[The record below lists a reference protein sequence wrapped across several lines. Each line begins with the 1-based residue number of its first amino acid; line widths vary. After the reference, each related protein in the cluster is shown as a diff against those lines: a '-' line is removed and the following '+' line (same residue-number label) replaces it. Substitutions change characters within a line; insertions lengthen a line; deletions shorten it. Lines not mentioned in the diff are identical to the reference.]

1 MENKNLISYS
11 TFLQDMLNF
20 QKAGTR
26 GGDSFN
32 YTDTPSHSYFKL
44 LFYFHNNDT
53 NETAGGLLAPTWQV
67 ATGNYYMYNSA
78 WAYLMQNGEYE
89 RAEKLEQFITLLSDI
104 NSESPWYFSEV
115 SGVDEAL
122 NRALVTS
129 NEFKLDESRKKISIK
144 CLPDAVDQRIGTLLS
159 LYRDVTWSWI
169 MKREIIP
176 ANLRKF
182 DMAIYIW
189 ESPIYSLTTDSK
201 LNEDS
206 SEFSSSYRMIEFH
219 NCEID
224 YNSIKSGLGTL
235 TNKEGTQPEYTI
247 DIMFDDCYERNYNAF
262 MMRTIGDM
270 IMYDSGV
277 GESKA
282 QDKVR
287 DIGDELWT
295 RMNEAENRIS
305 YWIDYSLSDDYTIL
319 YPTTLPG
326 HRGSR
331 SNSSGGALSNA
342 INEVGGMAKEEI
354 KSVAN
359 RLFLGNLY
367 TYSISKLSDQLK
379 GVLRGQVF
387 NTMKAV
393 DDYTGSSL
401 YNDVNN
407 KYSLSN
413 LANRGQSYLN
423 KVALDRKTG
432 ANRRV
437 QTLGNLYK
445 SNTLINNL

>member
-20 QKAGTR
+20 KKAGTR
-26 GGDSFN
+26 GGSDFN

-78 WAYLMQNGEYE
+78 WAYLMQNGEHE

-189 ESPIYSLTTDSK
+189 ESPMYSLTTDAK

-235 TNKEGTQPEYTI
+235 TNKEGAQHEYTI

-287 DIGDELWT
+287 DIGDELWW
-295 RMNEAENRIS
+295 RMNEAETRMS
-305 YWIDYSLSDDYTIL
+305 YWVDYSLSDDYTIL

-326 HRGSR
+326 HPGSR
-331 SNSSGGALSNA
+331 SNSSGGALNNA

>member
-26 GGDSFN
+26 GGSDFN

-78 WAYLMQNGEYE
+78 WAYLMQNGEHE

-189 ESPIYSLTTDSK
+189 ESPIYSLTTDAK

-235 TNKEGTQPEYTI
+235 TNKEGAQHEYTI

-270 IMYDSGV
+270 IMYDSGD
-277 GESKA
+277 GE
-282 QDKVR
+282 
-287 DIGDELWT
+287 
-295 RMNEAENRIS
+295 
-305 YWIDYSLSDDYTIL
+305 
-319 YPTTLPG
+319 
-326 HRGSR
+326 
-331 SNSSGGALSNA
+331 
-342 INEVGGMAKEEI
+342 
-354 KSVAN
+354 
-359 RLFLGNLY
+359 
-367 TYSISKLSDQLK
+367 
-379 GVLRGQVF
+379 
-387 NTMKAV
+387 
-393 DDYTGSSL
+393 
-401 YNDVNN
+401 
-407 KYSLSN
+407 
-413 LANRGQSYLN
+413 
-423 KVALDRKTG
+423 
-432 ANRRV
+432 
-437 QTLGNLYK
+437 
-445 SNTLINNL
+445 

>member
-26 GGDSFN
+26 GGSDFN

-78 WAYLMQNGEYE
+78 WAYLMQNGEHE

-169 MKREIIP
+169 MKREVIP

-189 ESPIYSLTTDSK
+189 ESPMYSLTTDAK

-235 TNKEGTQPEYTI
+235 TNKEGTQHEYTI

-287 DIGDELWT
+287 DIGDELWW
-295 RMNEAENRIS
+295 RMNEAETRMN

-326 HRGSR
+326 HPGSR
-331 SNSSGGALSNA
+331 SNSSGGALNNA

>member
-26 GGDSFN
+26 GGSDFN

-78 WAYLMQNGEYE
+78 WAYLMQNGEHE

-189 ESPIYSLTTDSK
+189 ESPMYSLTTDAK

-235 TNKEGTQPEYTI
+235 TNKEGTQHEYTI

-287 DIGDELWT
+287 DIGDELWI
-295 RMNEAENRIS
+295 RMNEAETRMG

-326 HRGSR
+326 HPGSR
-331 SNSSGGALSNA
+331 SNSSGGALNNA

-393 DDYTGSSL
+393 DDYAGSSL

>member
-26 GGDSFN
+26 GGSDFN

-78 WAYLMQNGEYE
+78 WAYLMQNGEHE

-169 MKREIIP
+169 MKREVIP

-189 ESPIYSLTTDSK
+189 ESPMYSLTTDAK

-235 TNKEGTQPEYTI
+235 TNKEGTQHEYTI

-287 DIGDELWT
+287 DIGDELWW
-295 RMNEAENRIS
+295 RMNEAETRMS
-305 YWIDYSLSDDYTIL
+305 YWVDYSLSDDYTIL

-326 HRGSR
+326 HPGSR